1 MTRISSKS
9 TFFQKRIV
17 PVVWFGCVA
26 VFSTFA
32 ILAGGLRAALLA
44 LIPLCAITAV
54 GYFVFKTRIWGLVDE
69 VLDCGDTL
77 LVRNRGAE
85 ERIPLTN
92 IKNVTASALVNPRRV
107 ALQLIRP
114 GKFGAEIAFI
124 PVSGLLDNPFAK
136 NPVAEDLA
144 ARVTSAHQPFRNFM
158 PGSG

>member
-9 TFFQKRIV
+9 TFFQKKIV
-17 PVVWFGCVA
+17 PIAWFGCMTVMCA
-26 VFSTFA
+26 FA
-32 ILAGGLRAALLA
+32 ILAGGLMAAPLA

-69 VLDCGDTL
+69 VQDCGDAL
-77 LVRNRGAE
+77 LVRNRGQE
-85 ERIPLTN
+85 ERIALTN
-92 IKNVTASALVNPRRV
+92 IKNVTTSALVNPRRV
-107 ALQLIRP
+107 ALQLIQP

-124 PVSGLLDNPFAK
+124 PASGLLANPFAK

-144 ARVTSAHQPFRNFM
+144 ARVTRAHQPFRNFI